1 MDNLTSNQALYRYLH
16 QLVEQHVVTE
26 DDQIIFDAFEKNDI
40 RHACQAIRDTK
51 NGEVE
56 FQHLTLRFGSQSEQ
70 SVYQFDLSDTMR
82 FCLDLYSLYLA
93 LRQTKFQIET
103 FHPDLTSN
111 VVVPISSDAL
121 LWEPGEHFLKQVIR
135 YHAGAFYHIIPSLQ
149 LSETTPLHERVHPLT
164 ETLKEQAFALWFD
177 VDPSQGMFEQL
188 LPFEPDALKVAAT
201 LENKQDRTRLLPLVK
216 FCRNHKLA
224 WVAGRISNQ
233 DELTQFKRLGASH
246 YFGYFSD
253 IPTSMSFKSFG
264 DAGNDEY

>member
-16 QLVEQHVVTE
+16 QLIEQHIVTE
-26 DDQIIFDAFEKNDI
+26 DDQIIFDAYENNDI

-51 NGEVE
+51 QEEVE
-56 FQHLTLRFGSQSEQ
+56 FQHLTLRFGSQGEQ
-70 SVYQFDLSDTMR
+70 SVYQFDLSENMR

-93 LRQTKFQIET
+93 VRQTKFQIET
-103 FHPDLTSN
+103 FHPDLISN
-111 VVVPISSDAL
+111 VVVPISIDAL

-149 LSETTPLHERVHPLT
+149 VNFPTTLHQRIPALVEK
-164 ETLKEQAFALWFD
+164 LKERAYALWFD
-177 VDPSQGMFEQL
+177 VDPAKGTFEQL
-188 LPFEPDALKVAAT
+188 LSFEPDALKVAVT
-201 LENKQDRTRLLPLVK
+201 IENKQDRTRLIPLVK
-216 FCRNHKLA
+216 FCRSHKLH

-233 DELTQFKRLGASH
+233 DELTQFKRLGASY

-264 DAGNDEY
+264 DAGNEEL